1 MDNDVFRTT
10 AGRLTAKELDSLM
23 TLSEKNKDIDLGAY
37 PAWLYAEEVGLERGD
52 MGHPRSP
59 WKSEVSIP
67 MDITLRVIGRK
78 RMAEIEND
86 FDDFDDDEYEAADE
100 LADFLFG

>member
-1 MDNDVFRTT
+1 MDNVFRTT

-23 TLSEKNKDIDLGAY
+23 ALSEKNSDINLGAY
-37 PAWLYAEEVGLERGD
+37 PAWLYAEEIGLERGD

-59 WKSEVSIP
+59 WKSGVIIP
-67 MDITLRVIGRK
+67 MDIALKVIGKK
-78 RMAEIEND
+78 RIAEIEND
-86 FDDFDDDEYEAADE
+86 FDDEEYDEADE

>member
-1 MDNDVFRTT
+1 MDNVFRTT
-10 AGRLTAKELDSLM
+10 AGRLTAKELDTLM
-23 TLSEKNKDIDLGAY
+23 ELSEKNSDIDLGAY

-67 MDITLRVIGRK
+67 MDIALRVIGEK
-78 RMAEIEND
+78 RIAEIEND
-86 FDDFDDDEYEAADE
+86 FDDEEYDEADE

>member
-10 AGRLTAKELDSLM
+10 AGRLTAKELDTLM
-23 TLSEKNKDIDLGAY
+23 TLSEKNSDIDLGAY
-37 PAWLYAEEVGLERGD
+37 PAWLYAEEIGLERGD

-59 WKSEVSIP
+59 WKSEGSIP
-67 MDITLRVIGRK
+67 MDVALKVIGRK
-78 RMAEIEND
+78 RMAEIENN
-86 FDDFDDDEYEAADE
+86 DDDEEDEYDEADE

>member
-1 MDNDVFRTT
+1 MDNVFRTT

-23 TLSEKNKDIDLGAY
+23 TLSEKNRDIDLGAY
-37 PAWLYAEEVGLERGD
+37 PAWLYAEEIGLELGD

-59 WKSEVSIP
+59 WKTEVTIP
-67 MDITLRVIGRK
+67 MDIALRVIGRK

-86 FDDFDDDEYEAADE
+86 FNDDEYDEADE

>member
-1 MDNDVFRTT
+1 MDNVFRTA
-10 AGRLTAKELDSLM
+10 AGKLTAKELDSLM
-23 TLSEKNKDIDLGAY
+23 ALSEKNSDINLGAY

-52 MGHPRSP
+52 MGRPRSP

-67 MDITLRVIGRK
+67 MDIALKVIGKR
-78 RMAEIEND
+78 RMAEIEKD
-86 FDDFDDDEYEAADE
+86 FDDEEYDEADE

>member
-1 MDNDVFRTT
+1 MDNVFRTT

-23 TLSEKNKDIDLGAY
+23 TLSEKNRDIDLGAY
-37 PAWLYAEEVGLERGD
+37 PAWLYAEEIGLERGD

-59 WKSEVSIP
+59 WKTEVTIP
-67 MDITLRVIGRK
+67 MDIALRVIGRK

-86 FDDFDDDEYEAADE
+86 FNDDEYDEADE